1 MTAMTAATANNRL
14 RRARGAA
21 LTLAA
26 ICAALAAGGCGT
38 SHPKPILASE
48 LAEAQTF
55 PYYRVY
61 WVGPSFDGQPLA
73 AADGLRTYIDSIGD
87 SVYYG
92 DCVQSKGI
100 FGGGSC
106 ALPLQVT
113 TVIYKLHSNAS
124 LGTQSNMLVRGVPAT
139 VYDEGRS
146 IEIYTGRV
154 AIDIFSD
161 TYAHALQASGELR
174 PAERARLLLRRPA
187 GARLLPRAVRAAE
200 RQPGARHGAPAP
212 PRLPADRRPAGLHQA
227 DQRLTGGAHR
237 LGTAGATGLPISRR
251 RLRNASEPITAGTH
265 SEIAR

>member
-26 ICAALAAGGCGT
+26 ICAALAAGGCGA

-92 DCVQSKGI
+92 DCVQSKGV

-113 TVIYKLHSNAS
+113 TVIYKLHSNTS

-146 IEIYTGRV
+146 MEIYTGRV

-161 TYAHALQASGELR
+161 TYAHALLASGELR
-174 PAERARLLLRRPA
+174 PLNA
-187 GARLLPRAVRAAE
+187 
-200 RQPGARHGAPAP
+200 PGSSSGDLPAP
-212 PRLPADRRPAGLHQA
+212 VYCPGLSGPQSASLASVMAHLPHHVCQRTAAQQA
-227 DQRLTGGAHR
+227 YTKQING
-237 LGTAGATGLPISRR
+237 
-251 RLRNASEPITAGTH
+251 
-265 SEIAR
+265 